1 MDTEQESLLEIIRQF
16 PQKKIV
22 VWGDFILDEYLYGT
36 TQRISREAPVLIL
49 SRGHTEL
56 FLGGAGN
63 SLLNLYALGA
73 EPIPVGVVGQ
83 DDAGDRIRGILK
95 KKGIPSSYVF
105 TERDYKTPI
114 KTRIFAGE
122 ETAKKQQVLRIDQES
137 MVPDK
142 EELAHRL
149 MYALNL
155 AKSQSSALL
164 ISDYN
169 YFSVQEYVFSH
180 ILPTYKNE
188 DIPVALDSRFRILN
202 FRGITIATPNEP
214 EVEEAVSLK
223 LDESP
228 DAVKD
233 AGRTLL
239 RKMAAEALLLT
250 RGSKGMVLFEKG
262 KRSFEIPIHGT
273 TDIVDMTGA
282 GDTVVSVLTLALACG
297 ASFKEAAQ
305 LANYAGG
312 IVVMKK
318 GTAILTPKELEEAVV
333 SKR

>member
-95 KKGIPSSYVF
+95 KKGIPSSYVL
-105 TERDYKTPI
+105 TERKCKTPI
-114 KTRIFAGE
+114 KTRILAGE
-122 ETAKKQQVLRIDQES
+122 ETAKKQQILRIDQDS
-137 MVPDK
+137 RVPENED
-142 EELAHRL
+142 LAQKL
-149 MYALNL
+149 IYALNL
-155 AKSQSSALL
+155 AKGQASALL

-169 YFSVQEYVFSH
+169 YFSVQEYAFSR
-180 ILPTYKNE
+180 ILPVYKKE
-188 DIPVALDSRFRILN
+188 KIPIALDSRFRILE
-202 FRGITIATPNEP
+202 FKDITVATPNEP
-214 EVEEAVSLK
+214 EAEEALRIK
-223 LDESP
+223 LEERP
-228 DAVKD
+228 ETIAN
-233 AGRTLL
+233 AGRKLL
-239 RKMAAEALLLT
+239 RKIAAEALLIT

-262 KRSFEIPIHGT
+262 KKPFEIPIHGT

-282 GDTVVSVLTLALACG
+282 GDTVISVLTLALASG

-318 GTAILTPKELEEAVV
+318 GTATLTPKELEEAVV
-333 SKR
+333 RGH